1 MAVSYNRLY
10 KVLEDKN
17 VTMVELRKAADIAP
31 NTMTRIRKNEDVSLM
46 SLAGYVMYYILILAT
61 SWSMWKKRR
70 VTIND
75 R

>member
-31 NTMTRIRKNEDVSLM
+31 NTMKRIRKNEEVSLM

>member
-31 NTMTRIRKNEDVSLM
+31 NTMTSIRKNEEVSLM

>member
-31 NTMTRIRKNEDVSLM
+31 NTMTRIRKNEEVSLM

-61 SWSMWKKRR
+61 SWSMWKKMR

>member
-17 VTMVELRKAADIAP
+17 VTMVELRKAADIAS
-31 NTMTRIRKNEDVSLM
+31 NTMTRIRKNEEVSLM